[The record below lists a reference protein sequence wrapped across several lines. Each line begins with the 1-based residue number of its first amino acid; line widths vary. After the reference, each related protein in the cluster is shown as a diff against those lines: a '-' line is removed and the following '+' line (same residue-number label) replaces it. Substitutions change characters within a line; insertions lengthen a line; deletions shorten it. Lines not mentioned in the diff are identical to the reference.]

1 MALSDEVG
9 DLISDSTSLTE
20 VLNII
25 QKKDC
30 VFVLEKDRVTKL
42 VTVADLHK
50 QPIRMLAFS
59 LISILEMSLIELIK
73 GEYQNDDW
81 KDLLSEL
88 RVNLAN
94 KLFKDRR
101 NKNEALSLID
111 SIQICDKGTIIE
123 KSDYLRD
130 KLGFSSKQVCKIF
143 FKKVEKLRNNIAHSQ
158 EQISLDHKELIEI
171 VLQVKEVLNITLSNS
186 IENEIILT
194 E

>member
-1 MALSDEVG
+1 MSDEVG